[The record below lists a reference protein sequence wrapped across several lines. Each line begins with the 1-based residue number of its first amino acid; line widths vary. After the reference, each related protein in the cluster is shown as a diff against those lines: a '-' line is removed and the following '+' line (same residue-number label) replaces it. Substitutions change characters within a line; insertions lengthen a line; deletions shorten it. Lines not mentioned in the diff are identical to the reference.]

1 VSIAVSGVAA
11 GAGASGGLLLAAH
24 AWLASRRPTIE
35 DRVLPYVRDV
45 PSVARDWGREA
56 RSDAPSTALAAITE
70 PLRRRAGAA
79 LGRALGGAELV
90 RRRLE
95 RAGDESTVERFRLSQ
110 ATCGMAAGGAVL
122 VVGMLG
128 PARHHGTVVG
138 WLMLAGGAALAGLV
152 ARDMALTRQITRRD
166 RQILAEFPVV
176 ADLIALSVAA
186 GEGPV
191 GAITRVV
198 STCRGALPDELA
210 RVLAESRTG
219 VPIASALDALAR
231 RSGLPIVSRFADG
244 VVVALKRGTPL
255 VDVLVAQAADV
266 RDSAQRALVES
277 GARREI
283 AMMVPVVFLILPVT
297 LLFAFFPGVVGLN
310 LVAS

>member
-1 VSIAVSGVAA
+1 MTAVSGVVLGA
-11 GAGASGGLLLAAH
+11 GAGAGVLLAAR
-24 AWLASRRPTIE
+24 AWAASRRPTIE

-45 PSVARDWGREA
+45 PTVARSWRHEV

-70 PLRRRAGAA
+70 PLRQRAGAG
-79 LGRALGGAELV
+79 LGRVLGGSDLV

-95 RAGDESTVERFRLSQ
+95 RAGDPSTVERFRLSQ
-110 ATCGMAAGGAVL
+110 ASYGMAAGGAVL
-122 VVGMLG
+122 VAGMLG
-128 PARHHGTVVG
+128 PARHHGTVMA
-138 WLMLAGGAALAGLV
+138 WLLLAGGAALGGLV
-152 ARDMALTRQITRRD
+152 ARDMALSRRIAQRD

-186 GEGPV
+186 GEGPL
-191 GAITRVV
+191 GAVARVV
-198 STCRGALPDELA
+198 STCHGALADDLG

-219 VPIASALDALAR
+219 VPIAAALDGLAR
-231 RSGLPIVSRFADG
+231 RSGLAIVSRFADG
-244 VVVALKRGTPL
+244 VVVALERGTPL

-266 RDSAQRALVES
+266 RDSAQRSLVES